1 MPTRSRFRV
10 LARAAQEDR
19 RDARALQHRLRVRRH
34 AGRPYVEEDLP
45 NPQSVYAQSKLLGE
59 WFALEAPRAFVLRVE
74 SLFGGAN
81 AKSSIDRIAQAVS

>member
-1 MPTRSRFRV
+1 MSKRIV
-10 LARAAQEDR
+10 
-19 RDARALQHRLRVRRH
+19 
-34 AGRPYVEEDLP
+34 P

-81 AKSSIDRIAQAVS
+81 AKSSIDRIAQAIAEGRGGEGFRDRTVSPSYVVDVAAATKVLRRAR